1 MKQLFLVLVC
11 LYSFPVSSFVQSTE
25 TFDIATFQAPTGWK
39 ETNRDGVLIF
49 NTSNQQK
56 NTYALIMLYA
66 SGESSGNAKSDFE
79 SDWQQFIAGQLGV
92 KNKPQLE
99 PAKTVEGWQ
108 SITGGAAFES
118 EMGNSAVIL
127 NTFSGNGKTFS
138 MAAVFNSQDYLP
150 EIEAFSVSVKLRKPE
165 AKLSQSP
172 ASNDDNASILGTWGV
187 SASNQSSYAVNN
199 GIGGYV
205 KRQYTF
211 NADGTYMFLSKN
223 FQMISDKILLV
234 RQSGTYQVSG
244 NTLTISP
251 KTSVIE
257 AWSKNLNRD
266 EWGKRLNSQPHPL
279 EKVTYQFTKH
289 YFSGI
294 QTWSLVL
301 QSSNPTQ
308 RDGPYAGGS
317 AFDNAWIYSPPCDK
331 CFIEL
336 PR

>member
-1 MKQLFLVLVC
+1 MKQFFLVLVC
-11 LYSFPVSSFVQSTE
+11 LLTIAISSFAQSTE
-25 TFDIATFQAPTGWK
+25 TFDIATFQSPHGWQK
-39 ETNRDGVLIF
+39 QSKDGVLIF

-56 NTYALIMLYA
+56 NTYAMIMVYA
-66 SGESSGNAKSDFE
+66 SGESSGNAKGDFE

-99 PAKTVEGWQ
+99 PTKNVEGWE
-108 SITGGAAFES
+108 SITGGAAFEN
-118 EMGNSAVIL
+118 EMGTSAVIL
-127 NTFSGNGKTFS
+127 NTFSGYGRSFS
-138 MAAVFNSQDYLP
+138 MAAIFNSQDHLP
-150 EIEAFSVSVKLRKPE
+150 AIEAFSLSVKLKKPD
-165 AKLSQSP
+165 AKLNQSP
-172 ASNDDNASILGTWGV
+172 ATNESVSIVGTWGV
-187 SASNQSSYAVNN
+187 SVSNQSSYSVNN
-199 GIGGYV
+199 GLSGYI

-251 KTSVIE
+251 RASVIE
-257 AWSKNLNRD
+257 AWSKNLGRD
-266 EWGKRLNSQPHPL
+266 EWGKRINSQPHPL
-279 EKVTYQFTKH
+279 EKVTYQFTKQ

-301 QSSNPTQ
+301 QSGAATQ
-308 RDGPYAGGS
+308 RDGPFSSGT
-317 AFDNAWIYSPPCDK
+317 AFNNAWIYSPPCDQ
-331 CFIEL
+331 CLIEL